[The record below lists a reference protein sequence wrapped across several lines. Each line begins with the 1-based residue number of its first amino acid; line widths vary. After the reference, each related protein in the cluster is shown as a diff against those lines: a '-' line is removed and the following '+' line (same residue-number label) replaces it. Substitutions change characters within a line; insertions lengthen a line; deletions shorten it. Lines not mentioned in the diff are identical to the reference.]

1 MYQMYSAIILSV
13 NGVRSK
19 FSRSSIL
26 LIVPFSDF
34 TAKTWNLAEL
44 LDDHFLFC
52 FNNREL
58 HIFVV
63 MGLELIEFLVIL
75 ICHCVEGAKICAM
88 LQLLPTLKKEKK
100 KKGLG
105 FRLKIL
111 IDWKDIEWWTVMQ
124 YGSYQFSLE
133 QTQEMM
139 LKPHLM

>member
-13 NGVRSK
+13 NGVRFK
-19 FSRSSIL
+19 FSRASIL

-34 TAKTWNLAEL
+34 IAKTWNLAEL
-44 LDDHFLFC
+44 LDNHFLLC

-63 MGLELIEFLVIL
+63 MGLELTEFLVIL

-88 LQLLPTLKKEKK
+88 FQLLPNLEKEKK
-100 KKGLG
+100 KKGIG

-111 IDWKDIEWWTVMQ
+111 IDFIGFEWWTVIQ
-124 YGSYQFSLE
+124 YGSYQFSLK
-133 QTQEMM
+133 QTQ
-139 LKPHLM
+139 

>member
-1 MYQMYSAIILSV
+1 MYQMYSVIILSV
-13 NGVRSK
+13 NRVRSK
-19 FSRSSIL
+19 FSRTSIL
-26 LIVPFSDF
+26 LIVLFLDV

-63 MGLELIEFLVIL
+63 MGLELTKFIVIL
-75 ICHCVEGAKICAM
+75 ICYCVEGAKIRAM
-88 LQLLPTLKKEKK
+88 FQLLPTLKKIKN
-100 KKGLG
+100 GLG
-105 FRLKIL
+105 FRLKSL
-111 IDWKDIEWWTVMQ
+111 IDWKGIEWWTVIQ
-124 YGSYQFSLE
+124 YGSYQFSLK